1 MSQNRCWVFTV
12 NNYTPEEL
20 DHIKT
25 IDCKYLI
32 VGEEVGEKGTPHLQ
46 GYIEFKAGKRL
57 CTMKKLIPRAHFEVR
72 RGTAQQAATYCKKDG
87 KFHEVGSISEQGKR
101 TDLNKLKDEIMN
113 GKTIDS
119 IILETPEIYHQYG
132 RTLEKIEELKHLECY
147 RSEMTQGIWLW
158 GATGVGKTH
167 KALEGYNPKT
177 HYIYPNDNGWWDGYR
192 GQETVVFNDFRGEIP
207 YALMLQ
213 LVDKYPMT
221 VKRRGR
227 PPMPFVSKRVI
238 VTSSL
243 PPEDVYHNVNARD
256 SIEQLLR
263 RFTVTEVVR

>member
-1 MSQNRCWVFTV
+1 MSQNRNWCFTL
-12 NNYTPEEL
+12 NNYTDAEYE
-20 DHIKT
+20 T
-25 IDCKYLI
+25 IINLSCKYVI
-32 VGEEVGEKGTPHLQ
+32 VGKEVGEKGTPHLQ
-46 GYIEFKAGKRL
+46 GYIEFNAGKRL
-57 CTMKKLIPRAHFEVR
+57 TTMKKLIPRAHFEIR
-72 RGTAQQAATYCKKDG
+72 RGTAEQAATYCKKDG
-87 KFHEVGSISEQGKR
+87 NYTERGTISQQGKR
-101 TDLNKLKDEIMN
+101 TDLNAIKEEIMN
-113 GKTIDS
+113 GKKVDDLL
-119 IILETPEIYHQYG
+119 LENPELYHQYG
-132 RTLEKIEELKHLECY
+132 RTLERIEELRHLKEY
-147 RSEMTQGIWLW
+147 RTEMTKGTWLW

-167 KALEGYNPKT
+167 RALEGFHPDT

-227 PPMPFVSKRVI
+227 PPMPFVSKHVI
-238 VTSSL
+238 VTSAL
-243 PPEDVYHNVNARD
+243 PPEDVYHNVSARD